1 MNKLGA
7 PAGAPTTNLTMS
19 ARDWFWLI
27 GLAIIWGASYFFGK
41 VAVDDIGPLTVAFGR
56 VILAAAILYIVIRLR
71 QLPIP
76 RTRDDWIPFFG
87 MGVLN
92 SALPYSLIFWGVT
105 SISSGLA
112 AILTATVPIFTV
124 IVAHFWTVDEKM
136 SPAKAVGI
144 GLGMAGVVVIMGRDL
159 GALTSGSGLAKLAIV
174 AASISYAF
182 SGIYGRR
189 LKGKSP
195 LILAWGQMCAA
206 TVLML
211 PLVLFVDRPWSTA
224 EWKLDA
230 VLSVIAL
237 ATLCTAVAYMIF
249 FRLLGT
255 IGATNTSL
263 VTFMIPVSSILLGFA
278 FLSEPL
284 VAAQLLG
291 MGLIIAGMAVID
303 GRLTRRF
310 FGSANATRQSGILGK
325 PVLERPHD

>member
-1 MNKLGA
+1 MSKSGA
-7 PAGAPTTNLTMS
+7 PAGEPAPNLTMS
-19 ARDWFWLI
+19 TRDWLWLI

-41 VAVDDIGPLTVAFGR
+41 VAVEDIGPLTVAFGR
-56 VILAAAILYIVIRLR
+56 VIVATAILYVVIRLR
-71 QLPIP
+71 QIPIP
-76 RTRDDWIPFFG
+76 RTRDDWIPFFA

-124 IVAHFWTVDEKM
+124 IVAHFWTIDEKM
-136 SPAKAVGI
+136 STAKAVGI

-159 GALTSGSGLAKLAIV
+159 GAITSGSGLAKIAIV
-174 AASISYAF
+174 GASISYAF

-189 LKGKSP
+189 LRGKSP

-211 PLVLFVDRPWSTA
+211 PLVLFVDHPWSTA
-224 EWKLDA
+224 EWKMDA

-237 ATLCTAVAYMIF
+237 ATLCTAIAYMIF
-249 FRLLGT
+249 FRMLAT

-263 VTFMIPVSSILLGFA
+263 VTFMIPASSILLGFV
-278 FLSEPL
+278 FLNEPL
-284 VAAQLLG
+284 VAVQLLG

-303 GRLTRRF
+303 GRLARRF
-310 FGSANATRQSGILGK
+310 SGNAQTSRRSEFLEKPALETRN
-325 PVLERPHD
+325 D